1 MSELVQ
7 LLVAGVTVGI
17 IYATI
22 AVGYATIYS
31 ATGVISFTLGA
42 QAMVSGYLFYVVLAP
57 WPPLPSAVASVALG
71 AITSLALW
79 IVVFEPIFRR
89 EGAMP
94 TVIASFAVSVVMQE
108 TVRIL
113 ASADV
118 RAAPSPFGESILRIR
133 GVAITAHTLGT
144 IAMAGILLAAVGLA
158 FRSRRA
164 LLVKAIFQDRMMAQA
179 LGVKDS
185 MIINLIFLVS
195 GAATA
200 VAGVLLAPLSSLT
213 PFTGVYIALVGF
225 VGATLGG
232 ITGVAAS
239 ALGAI
244 LLGVVQSLFAGY
256 VSASYTNALVFGVL
270 AVVLI
275 LKPSGL
281 LTTHERARV

>member
-1 MSELVQ
+1 
-7 LLVAGVTVGI
+7 
-17 IYATI
+17 
-22 AVGYATIYS
+22 
-31 ATGVISFTLGA
+31 
-42 QAMVSGYLFYVVLAP
+42 
-57 WPPLPSAVASVALG
+57 
-71 AITSLALW
+71 
-79 IVVFEPIFRR
+79 
-89 EGAMP
+89 
-94 TVIASFAVSVVMQE
+94 
-108 TVRIL
+108 
-113 ASADV
+113 
-118 RAAPSPFGESILRIR
+118 
-133 GVAITAHTLGT
+133 
-144 IAMAGILLAAVGLA
+144 
-158 FRSRRA
+158 
-164 LLVKAIFQDRMMAQA
+164 
-179 LGVKDS
+179 